1 MPFCARCGSPVEGQF
16 CTNCGA
22 PMSSEVAPGGQ
33 AAVPP
38 APVSGAPAGP
48 KKKTSP
54 VVWVL
59 LGCLGLILIGAV
71 ILIWGGLFVIHKAQ
85 QAGVDPELWRR
96 NPGLAA
102 AKMVAT
108 LNPDL
113 EIVSVDEERGLI
125 TLRDKRHGKTVT
137 VNFEDVRQ
145 GRIVF
150 QSEAGEKVEIR
161 GSPGSVEVKSSEGTM
176 RIGAAKLPDWL
187 PLYPGLEQVGSFA
200 AQGKEGESG
209 TASFKSRD
217 PIEKVAGF
225 YEEKLKEAGMETK
238 KQALPPSG
246 TPTLIILS
254 GVDEGRRRT
263 AQITVAAAEGGAT
276 VGLTFETKE

>member
-1 MPFCARCGSPVEGQF
+1 
-16 CTNCGA
+16 
-22 PMSSEVAPGGQ
+22 MSSEVAPGGQ

-71 ILIWGGLFVIHKAQ
+71 ILISGGLFVIHKAQ

-137 VNFEDVRQ
+137 VNFEDVKQ

-161 GSPGSVEVKSSEGTM
+161 GAPGSVEVKSPEGTM
-176 RIGAAKLPDWL
+176 RIGAAKLPEWL